1 MHRACAAAARAA
13 AVATAAA
20 ATMVAALAGAGCS
33 NPLDE
38 KAPQQPAQ
46 AQAETSSPKDSP
58 MAYRVLADDV
68 NKQANTVEYHVIL
81 PAGAKHDDI
90 DGLLKYLYRHLMTR
104 QETQPAG
111 VAAYVYTD
119 EAQYK
124 TPPRSPIASVTQK
137 PGDVGPTFDNK
148 VPLEFWQ
155 QVDQALPHSDKGWKL
170 EKKIQRDDAG
180 KTLTI
185 TQPYTEPGEDRW
197 ADKLSF
203 NQAMVVF
210 TDTAKQL
217 FEKVPELRAMSFVGR
232 WKDQDVVKIAM
243 DRGQYQAVN
252 VGDIEEQ
259 IGQLHGRAFLELATG
274 RGSDKSVD
282 KANTQRMAAIYKKML
297 GQLKGHAWVSP
308 TLK

>member
-1 MHRACAAAARAA
+1 MHRACAAAVRAA
-13 AVATAAA
+13 CAV
-20 ATMVAALAGAGCS
+20 LAGTLVPSLLGAGCS
-33 NPLDE
+33 NPLDD
-38 KAPQQPAQ
+38 KAPQAQAQAQ
-46 AQAETSSPKDSP
+46 AQAETSSPKDAP
-58 MAYRVLADDV
+58 LAYRVFADDV
-68 NKQANTVEYHVIL
+68 SKQANTVEYHALL
-81 PAGAKHDDI
+81 PSTPKHDEI

-124 TPPRSPIASVTQK
+124 TPPRSPIASVVQK
-137 PGDVGPTFDNK
+137 PGDVGPTFENK

-155 QVDQALPHSDKGWKL
+155 QIDQALPHSDKGWKL
-170 EKKIQRDDAG
+170 EKKVQRDDAG
-180 KTLTI
+180 KTLAI

-203 NQAMVVF
+203 NQAMVIF

-217 FEKVPELRAMSFVGR
+217 FEKVPELRAMTFVGR

-243 DRGQYQAVN
+243 DRAQYQAIN
-252 VGDIEEQ
+252 VGDLEEQ
-259 IGQLHGRAFLELATG
+259 IGQLHGRAFLELASG
-274 RGSDKSVD
+274 RGSDKSVE
-282 KANTQRMAAIYKKML
+282 KGNTQRMAAIYKKML